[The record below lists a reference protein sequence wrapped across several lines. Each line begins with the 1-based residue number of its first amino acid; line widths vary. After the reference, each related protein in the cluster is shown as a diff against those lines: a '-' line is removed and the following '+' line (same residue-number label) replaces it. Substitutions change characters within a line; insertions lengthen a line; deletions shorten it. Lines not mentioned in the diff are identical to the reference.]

1 MIANT
6 DYVSSWKSKGL
17 SVKTIKP
24 PTNSNN
30 SLTAIL
36 GYYGTKNRVKFTVSC
51 LQQPK
56 VSYNHGTIL
65 SIYIVYELGASN
77 PHKDDS
83 TLKSPLFGAVRLTKN
98 TDIDEYGYSDN
109 EIGFN
114 RKSVFS
120 FPNSGL
126 GQNVVVFGVDMSSSV
141 HFDNKKRH
149 FNSWKRSNARRFRRY
164 TNCRK
169 NVFN

>member
-1 MIANT
+1 M
-6 DYVSSWKSKGL
+6 
-17 SVKTIKP
+17 
-24 PTNSNN
+24 
-30 SLTAIL
+30 
-36 GYYGTKNRVKFTVSC
+36 
-51 LQQPK
+51 
-56 VSYNHGTIL
+56 
-65 SIYIVYELGASN
+65 
-77 PHKDDS
+77 
-83 TLKSPLFGAVRLTKN
+83 FGAVRLTKN

-120 FPNSGL
+120 FPNSGF
-126 GQNVVVFGVDMSSSV
+126 GRNVVVFGVDMSFSV

-149 FNSWKRSNARRFRRY
+149 FNSWERSNARIRTY